1 MKPIS
6 GKNSVSHMVGGEVAG
21 TNFILVVDDDP
32 DMLTLLGRMVEL
44 SGYEVAQARNGV
56 EALRLIAERTPDV
69 IILDIMMS
77 NIDGWTL
84 YAKLREMTA
93 VPVIFLTAWRTGEN
107 AKRARDLGE
116 RFASKPIAL
125 DELRKLITEALE
137 ESHSLSAE

>member
-1 MKPIS
+1 MID
-6 GKNSVSHMVGGEVAG
+6 GKVAG

-44 SGYEVAQARNGV
+44 SGYEVAQAHNAV

-84 YAKLREMTA
+84 YAKLREMIA
-93 VPVIFLTAWRTGEN
+93 SPVIFLTAWRTGEN
-107 AKRARDLGE
+107 AQRARDLGE